1 MTLTNKENKLIEILQ
16 GFKSCAVAFS
26 GGTDS
31 TLLLFYLSKLKIN
44 TKAYTFH
51 SYLYPD
57 SELKEASNTAKLLN
71 IKHEIISIE
80 PLKDIENIK
89 YNPKERCYI
98 CKKYMFNVLLEKA
111 NYDRYET
118 IIEGS
123 NRDDMKDFRPGFK
136 AVQETGAVSPL
147 YMAELTKDDIR
158 QLLKKA
164 GLNYTK
170 PSFACYFSRFP
181 YNMEIDKEM
190 IEKVSSG
197 EIYIHSLGFN
207 TARLRF
213 HDKIARIEASESHIK
228 KITNNDEIRLK
239 IVSYL
244 KSLGFLFVCIDLEEY
259 KTGSMNRLIQE

>member
-1 MTLTNKENKLIEILQ
+1 MNLTDKESKLIEILQ

-31 TLLLFYLSKLKIN
+31 TLLLYYLSKLNID

-51 SYLYPD
+51 SYLYPEK
-57 SELKEASNTAKLLN
+57 ELQEAVDTAKQLN
-71 IKHEIISIE
+71 IKQEIINIE
-80 PLKDIENIK
+80 PLNDIENIK

-123 NRDDMKDFRPGFK
+123 NSDDMKDFRPGFR

-147 YMAELTKDDIR
+147 NMAGLTKDEIR

-181 YNMEIDKEM
+181 YNMEIDKQM
-190 IEKVSSG
+190 IEKVSLA
-197 EIYIHSLGFN
+197 EVYIHSLGFN
-207 TARLRF
+207 TARVRY
-213 HDKIARIEASESHIK
+213 HDKIARIEASKSHIK
-228 KITNNDEIRLK
+228 EIINNDEIRLK

-244 KSLGFLFVCIDLEEY
+244 KSLGFLFVCMDLEEY

>member
-1 MTLTNKENKLIEILQ
+1 MNLTDKESKLTEILQ

-31 TLLLFYLSKLKIN
+31 TLLLYYLSKLNID

-51 SYLYPD
+51 SYLYPEK
-57 SELKEASNTAKLLN
+57 ELQEAVNTAKQLN
-71 IKHEIISIE
+71 IKHEIINIE

-123 NRDDMKDFRPGFK
+123 NSDDMKDFRPGFK

-147 YMAELTKDDIR
+147 NMAGLTKDEIR

-181 YNMEIDKEM
+181 YNMEIDKQM
-190 IEKVSSG
+190 IEKVSLA
-197 EIYIHSLGFN
+197 EVYIHSLGFN
-207 TARLRF
+207 TARVRY
-213 HDKIARIEASESHIK
+213 HDKIARIEASKSHIK
-228 KITNNDEIRLK
+228 EIINNDEIRLK

>member
-1 MTLTNKENKLIEILQ
+1 MNLTDKESKLIEILQ

-31 TLLLFYLSKLKIN
+31 TLLLYYLSKFNIN

-51 SYLYPD
+51 SYLYPEK
-57 SELKEASNTAKLLN
+57 ELQEAVDTAKKLN
-71 IKHEIISIE
+71 IKHEIIYLE

-147 YMAELTKDDIR
+147 NMAGLTKDEIR

-181 YNMEIDKEM
+181 YNMEIDKQM
-190 IEKVSSG
+190 IEKVSLG
-197 EIYIHSLGFN
+197 EVYIHSLGFN
-207 TARLRF
+207 SARVRY
-213 HDKIARIEASESHIK
+213 HDKIARIEASKSHIK
-228 KITNNDEIRLK
+228 EIINDDEIRLK

-244 KSLGFLFVCIDLEEY
+244 KLLGFLFVCIDLEEY